1 MTGKR
6 RPLEH
11 LLPWLG
17 MAAAAIGWG
26 VSHQLSSNAVFD
38 DCRTGSPGFVLIV
51 CLGGLAATALGGY
64 FSFDVWRR
72 DESEGR
78 RFVGLVGALL
88 AALAA
93 FAIVLQAV
101 SGLIL
106 SPCAA

>member
-1 MTGKR
+1 MKGRT
-6 RPLEH
+6 LEH

-17 MAAAAIGWG
+17 MAAAAVGWG
-26 VSHQLSSNAVFD
+26 VSHQLGSNAVFD
-38 DCRTGSPGFVLIV
+38 DCRAGSPGFVLLV
-51 CLGGLAATALGGY
+51 CLGGLAVTALGGY

-93 FAIVLQAV
+93 FAILLQAA

-106 SPCAA
+106 SPCSA